1 MSSHSRRR
9 LHAWEACSQLP
20 RGLLF
25 LPPLANP
32 CSMRPVYCSA
42 CGPLCRRK
50 ENREKRRREAEL
62 RSTTTLGAAGDD
74 VDDLAAWAAK
84 IKPKSAA
91 DVAADGAA
99 DAAAGARPS
108 KRRKGAKA
116 AAAGSDDDDDEEEGG
131 HTAADLQ
138 GVKVRHDLENL
149 TEGEAVV
156 LTLADTGTPGVL
168 SFTANGGS
176 FILTDQLTNQDRVVL
191 PACCSCEGCSSVRAV
206 GVCLGR
212 TLCVSRNQLGTQG
225 LMHEPLP
232 PCAPCCQCP
241 CFPFILPLLE
251 PSTLHELCSHN
262 CPCVCSRHC
271 SCLFLPA
278 LHACRYPG

>member
-1 MSSHSRRR
+1 
-9 LHAWEACSQLP
+9 
-20 RGLLF
+20 
-25 LPPLANP
+25 
-32 CSMRPVYCSA
+32 V
-42 CGPLCRRK
+42 CRRK

-91 DVAADGAA
+91 DAAADGAA

-116 AAAGSDDDDDEEEGG
+116 AAGSEDEDEEGG

-156 LTLADTGTPGVL
+156 LTLADTGRRATAGV
-168 SFTANGGS
+168 
-176 FILTDQLTNQDRVVL
+176 
-191 PACCSCEGCSSVRAV
+191 
-206 GVCLGR
+206 
-212 TLCVSRNQLGTQG
+212 
-225 LMHEPLP
+225 
-232 PCAPCCQCP
+232 
-241 CFPFILPLLE
+241 
-251 PSTLHELCSHN
+251 
-262 CPCVCSRHC
+262 
-271 SCLFLPA
+271 
-278 LHACRYPG
+278 

>member
-1 MSSHSRRR
+1 M
-9 LHAWEACSQLP
+9 
-20 RGLLF
+20 
-25 LPPLANP
+25 
-32 CSMRPVYCSA
+32 
-42 CGPLCRRK
+42 
-50 ENREKRRREAEL
+50 EL

-91 DVAADGAA
+91 DAAADGAA

-116 AAAGSDDDDDEEEGG
+116 AAAGSDDDDDEEEEGG

-156 LTLADTGTPGVL
+156 LTLADTGTSGVSSCTATAGAAIQL
-168 SFTANGGS
+168 S
-176 FILTDQLTNQDRVVL
+176 
-191 PACCSCEGCSSVRAV
+191 SSQSRTVSSGRHAAAVRAAAM
-206 GVCLGR
+206 CAQLGFAWVAP
-212 TLCVSRNQLGTQG
+212 LCVSHSQQG
-225 LMHEPLP
+225 LLHEPLP

-241 CFPFILPLLE
+241 CSSFILSLLE
-251 PSTLHELCSHN
+251 PSHSALALFSHLSLCLLPPLFPPFLTRLACLQASWMTRGSLLMGPTLWRMHWWWRS
-262 CPCVCSRHC
+262 
-271 SCLFLPA
+271 A
-278 LHACRYPG
+278 PGAR